1 MLIVCVQGE
10 LLRKSDNVRNKLCA
24 LLGLQLNCN
33 EIVNL
38 GCSAS
43 ETFGPSET
51 YFPSELVPLPS
62 EIPLLPEETEPIQLE
77 TTEIEK
83 KDQ

>member
-1 MLIVCVQGE
+1 
-10 LLRKSDNVRNKLCA
+10 
-24 LLGLQLNCN
+24 
-33 EIVNL
+33 VNL

-43 ETFGPSET
+43 ETFVPSET
-51 YFPSELVPLPS
+51 SFPSEPVPYLPS